1 MGRDNEN
8 REKQLLRCIPT
19 ILNYKTLLYIGA
31 KKRMIQM
38 LQLFVDTS
46 YAIDIIEI
54 WSANV
59 TKLKDL
65 NGIRRIIQ
73 GDVRNITQMELPCYD
88 VVMWWHGPEHVYEK
102 ELYDVLRNL
111 ETLATKLVVVAS
123 PWGESKQGGKRG
135 NLSERHVTSLY
146 SMTFKDLGWNTDM
159 IGNIGNKDR
168 TVSNLLAWSI
178 Q

>member
-59 TKLKDL
+59 TKLEDL

-73 GDVRNITQMELPCYD
+73 GDVRNITQMELPYYD
-88 VVMWWHGPEHVYEK
+88 VVMWWHGPEHIYEK
-102 ELYDVLRNL
+102 ELHDVLRNL
-111 ETLATKLVVVAS
+111 ETLATKFVVVAS
-123 PWGESKQGGKRG
+123 PWGESKQSGKKG
-135 NLSERHVTSLY
+135 NLSERHVASLY
-146 SMTFKDLGWNTDM
+146 SGTFRNLGWNTDM
-159 IGNIGNKDR
+159 IGNIGNKDH
-168 TVSNLLAWSI
+168 TVSNLLAWSTR
-178 Q
+178 